1 MARLVQT
8 GQDNIGLRKQFINKM
23 INRKHIVLI
32 SISAFILIGLLPGCN
47 NSPFRTS
54 SDVSLNTTKN
64 TTEPK
69 KEKTNTVVS
78 PPKPVYVFDT
88 IKYDQKLIELAN
100 GDSSG
105 RWPVKHQPYPLQGAI
120 LPFKRV
126 VAFYGNLNSKR
137 MGILGQLPP
146 VEMLAKLDDE
156 VKKWEKADPKTPV
169 QPALHYIAVVAQ
181 GYSGRNGKYCG
192 RMPDKQIDSVL
203 SIAAMRKN
211 MIVFLDIQV
220 ALSNIKDELP
230 RLEKYLKMP
239 FVHLGIDP
247 EFSMKNGHKPGTSI
261 GTYDATDIN
270 YCSDYLA
277 KLVKEYNLPPKIFI
291 VHRFTRQMITNSKEI
306 KLHPEVQIVM
316 NMDGWGP
323 PELKKGTYRY
333 FINQEPVQFT
343 GFKLFYTN
351 DLKKGPK
358 RMLTPIELMK
368 LKPLPSYIQYQ

>member
-1 MARLVQT
+1 
-8 GQDNIGLRKQFINKM
+8 M
-23 INRKHIVLI
+23 IKKKYTVLI

-47 NSPFRTS
+47 NAPFRTS
-54 SDVSLNTTKN
+54 SDVSLNTPKN

-69 KEKTNTVVS
+69 KEKTDTVIS
-78 PPKPVYVFDT
+78 SPKPVYVFDT
-88 IKYDQKLIELAN
+88 IKYNQKLIELAN

-105 RWPVKHQPYPLQGAI
+105 RWPVKHQPYPKEGAI

-146 VEMLAKLDDE
+146 VQMLAKLDEE

-203 SIAAMRKN
+203 GIAAMRKN

-239 FVHLGIDP
+239 NVHLGIDP

-277 KLVKEYNLPPKIFI
+277 KLVKENNLPPKIFI

-333 FINQEPVQFT
+333 FIHQEPVQFT

-351 DLKKGPK
+351 DLKKGPQ